1 MNARNKTYHGA
12 ADVSPKQQSDIEL
25 GSHMNKFLITRIF
38 ASDQMPYSV
47 NANINTAVAIIP
59 SRIIVTA
66 QTGMKRFKFSAN
78 DARSQPSNCFGGGGK
93 NFMSKEK

>member
-25 GSHMNKFLITRIF
+25 GSHMNKFLIPRIF
-38 ASDQMPYSV
+38 ASDQMRSINV
-47 NANINTAVAIIP
+47 NIAIP

-66 QTGMKRFKFSAN
+66 QTGMKRYKFSAN
-78 DARSQPSNCFGGGGK
+78 EARSQPSNCFGGGGK

>member
-25 GSHMNKFLITRIF
+25 GSHMNKFLIPRIF
-38 ASDQMPYSV
+38 ASDQMRSINV
-47 NANINTAVAIIP
+47 NIAIP

-66 QTGMKRFKFSAN
+66 QTGMKRYKFSAN

>member
-25 GSHMNKFLITRIF
+25 GSHMNKFLIPRIF
-38 ASDQMPYSV
+38 ASDQIPSV
-47 NANINTAVAIIP
+47 NVNINTTVAIP